1 MDFTIT
7 SGQIIWFC
15 SFIIAIWGVKNIVKE
30 FKKPSDDLK
39 KLVDKHSAMLDNDNR
54 RLKDIEVSNKM
65 ILQSQLIII
74 EHEITGNGIEG
85 MKEARDDL
93 QEYLIN
99 R

>member
-39 KLVDKHSAMLDNDNR
+39 KLVDKHSAMLDNDNQ
-54 RLKDIEVSNKM
+54 RLKVIEESSKRT
-65 ILQSQLIII
+65 LQCLLIII
-74 EHEITGNGIEG
+74 NHDITGNGIEQ
-85 MKEARDDL
+85 MKEARNDL